1 MAERKVYYCPDCDMK
16 FLNIRAYENHKK
28 KFCIKKT
35 GKDFQIYSKS
45 VRQIFFLK
53 IGRFLDFQNL
63 FNCKYSTW
71 LTSF

>member
-45 VRQIFFLK
+45 VRQIFFKKLV
-53 IGRFLDFQNL
+53 DF
-63 FNCKYSTW
+63 
-71 LTSF
+71 